1 MPLVGMPKQ
10 DFERLLRRRRAMGG
24 DRYDEVWDGI
34 YVMSPE
40 ADNPHQKLSGL
51 LFKAL
56 DTALEGDDRFDVY
69 PAIKITDRP
78 EKWRR
83 NFRIPDVA
91 VFLSGNTARDCGTHW
106 LGGPDFAA
114 EVVSKGDRSHKKF
127 AFYHKVGVRELLLV
141 DRRPW
146 QLELYA
152 RGAAGFDLAGRSTPD
167 EPAAL
172 ASAVLP
178 VTFRLRPG
186 EPRPRVE
193 TASADGRTWLA

>member
-1 MPLVGMPKQ
+1 MPKQ
-10 DFERLLRRRRAMGG
+10 DLERLLRRRRAMGG
-24 DRYDEVWDGI
+24 DRYDEVWDGV
-34 YVMSPE
+34 YVLSPE
-40 ADNPHQKLSGL
+40 ADNQHQKLSGR

-69 PAIKITDRP
+69 PAINITDWP

-91 VFLSGNTARDCGTHW
+91 VFLSGNAARDRETHW

-114 EVVSKGDRSHKKF
+114 EVVSKGDRSRKKF
-127 AFYHKVGVRELLLV
+127 NFYHKVGVRELLLV
-141 DRRPW
+141 DRHPW

-152 RGAAGFDLAGRSTPD
+152 RGESGFDLVGRSTPE

-178 VTFRLRPG
+178 VTFRLAPD

-193 TASADGRTWLA
+193 VASADGRTWLA